1 MKKQKSIGNKGFSL
15 VELIIVI
22 AIMAILVGVMAPQ
35 LLRYVERTRISADT
49 QVADSVKTA
58 ITTAMLDPAV
68 IGADT
73 PGIPATLPAT
83 LNLAT
88 AADFTGAFGDAVA
101 ATLGYASV
109 ADMTNATTGIV
120 SELQSNGATGITAAI
135 DATGNRVTVTIL
147 GSHADGTNT
156 GDPIVV
162 E

>member
-68 IGADT
+68 ISADT
-73 PGIPATLPAT
+73 PGIPGTLPAT

-88 AADFTGAFGDAVA
+88 AANFTGAFGDAVA
-101 ATLGYASV
+101 QTLGYARV
-109 ADMTNATTGIV
+109 AAMTDTDTGIV
-120 SELQSNGATGITAAI
+120 SELQSNGATGITAVI
-135 DATGNRVTVTIL
+135 DATGNRVTVTIT
-147 GSHADGTNT
+147 GSHADGTDD
-156 GDPIVV
+156 GAPIVV